1 MWWWNLYSWHN
12 YFVTTIK
19 FLATKKKLKRRWPK
33 CPCCNKLLCIHFLL
47 LQYTLLPQT
56 LCCCMT
62 CLPPTMIS
70 CLFHL
75 LPPKMIRC
83 IFHILP
89 PTMIHCIFHL
99 VPPTMSHCIF
109 HLLARTM
116 IRCSTFYC
124 HQQMNVAIVTL
135 ATKFVTLQDFFDA
148 MEDTTWQYGVIA
160 TLLWSGNKPILQ
172 QVHSWQYCN
181 T

>member
-1 MWWWNLYSWHN
+1 MC
-12 YFVTTIK
+12 
-19 FLATKKKLKRRWPK
+19 WPK

-62 CLPPTMIS
+62 CLPPTMIR
-70 CLFHL
+70 CLFLL
-75 LPPKMIRC
+75 LPQKMIRC
-83 IFHILP
+83 ILHILP

-116 IRCSTFYC
+116 IRCITFYC

-148 MEDTTWQYGVIA
+148 MEHIAWQYGHIP
-160 TLLWSGNKPILQ
+160 T
-172 QVHSWQYCN
+172 
-181 T
+181 